1 MQPSQQ
7 PTIQRQSS
15 ALSEL
20 TSVRDAATTPPG
32 QLRRSRLL
40 IGLTVALIGLT
51 GFLIMLAIAVAG
63 G

>member
-7 PTIQRQSS
+7 PIVQRKPN

-20 TSVRDAATTPPG
+20 TPVHNAATTSPG

-40 IGLTVALIGLT
+40 IGLIVALIGLT
-51 GFLIMLAIAVAG
+51 GFLVMLAIAVVG